1 MYCTG
6 RLDQHCFILL
16 NYIDGDKL
24 TRSAQEHYAEYHGHE
39 MIEIR
44 ACTHCYDVEDGY
56 PCCICDSEGWTDNPD
71 YWERL

>member
-1 MYCTG
+1 MADTKDLKSFDESHLG
-6 RLDQHCFILL
+6 S
-16 NYIDGDKL
+16 NP
-24 TRSAQEHYAEYHGHE
+24 SAPTK

-71 YWERL
+71 YWERY